1 MVKGKAKIVAT
12 VGPACRE
19 VAVLERMIE
28 AGLDVARI
36 NASHA
41 DAAVIKEEVKGLRES
56 AGRAGRE
63 IGIILDLMGPKIRV
77 GEIKDGETVLS
88 EGQELTLTTET
99 VLGDSA
105 RVSLNYPELPL
116 ALKRGDTVL
125 LDDGAIRLSV
135 TETADKEVL
144 VEVEEGGI
152 LRSRKGVNLPGASLD
167 LPSLTDKD
175 LADLEVGLDM
185 GVDWIALSFIR
196 SREDVLRL
204 RQALRDRGSN
214 LPIIAKIEKQEAVK
228 DIEAVVEEADAV
240 MVARGDLGV
249 EMPLE
254 EIPLLQK
261 RIINVAARRG
271 KPVIT
276 ATQMLQS
283 MIENPSPTR
292 AEVTDV
298 ANAVFDGTDAV
309 MLSGETAIGRYP
321 LKAVDTMQRIIMRAE
336 TALPYESWLE
346 ERKGWT
352 SMGIVEAVSFAACEL
367 ALQMDAT
374 AIVAPT
380 ETGFTACQISRFRP
394 RQPILAPLPDIGVAR
409 RISLFWGVYPRLV
422 GIHGSVE
429 EMFASAEEVARE
441 EGYLLPGATVV
452 VTAGVKHPGE
462 KVRPTTNTIHCLT
475 YQD

>member
-1 MVKGKAKIVAT
+1 MAKGKAKIVAT

-19 VAVLERMIE
+19 PAALERMIE
-28 AGLDVARI
+28 AGMDVARI

-41 DAAVIKEEVKGLRES
+41 DAAVIREEVEGLREAS
-56 AGRAGRE
+56 ARAGRE

-77 GEIKDGETVLS
+77 GDMKDGEVVLS
-88 EGQELTLTTET
+88 EGQEFTLTTDA
-99 VLGDSA
+99 VAGDRTRA
-105 RVSLNYPELPL
+105 SLNYPGLPL
-116 ALKRGDTVL
+116 AVKPGDRIL
-125 LDDGAIRLSV
+125 LDDGALSLRV
-135 TETADKEVL
+135 TGVTDKEIL
-144 VEVEEGGI
+144 AEVEEGGT
-152 LRSRKGVNLPGASLD
+152 LKSRKGVNLPGVSLD
-167 LPSLTDKD
+167 LPSITDKD
-175 LADLEVGLDM
+175 LEDLEVGLGL

-196 SREDVLRL
+196 SGEDVLRL
-204 RQALRDRGSN
+204 RQALRERGSG
-214 LPIIAKIEKQEAVK
+214 LPIIAKIEKREALE
-228 DIEAVVEEADAV
+228 DMEAIIREADAV

-261 RIINVAARRG
+261 RIINAAARQG

-283 MIENPSPTR
+283 MMDNPSPTR

-309 MLSGETAIGRYP
+309 MLSGETAVGRYP
-321 LKAVDTMQRIIMRAE
+321 LKAVDTMQRIIMHAE
-336 TALPYESWLE
+336 TALPYEAWLE
-346 ERKGWT
+346 ERKEWT

-367 ALQMDAT
+367 ALQMNAT

-380 ETGFTACQISRFRP
+380 ETGFTACQMSRFRP
-394 RQPILAPLPDIGVAR
+394 RQPILAPVPDIRVAR
-409 RISLFWGVYPRLV
+409 RISLFWGVYPHLV

-429 EMFASAEEVARE
+429 EMFSSAEKVARE

-452 VTAGVKHPGE
+452 VTAGVKRPGE
-462 KVRPTTNTIHCLT
+462 EGVPTTNTIHCLT
-475 YQD
+475 YKE

>member
-1 MVKGKAKIVAT
+1 MVKGRAKIVAT

-19 VAVLERMIE
+19 VEVLARMIE

-41 DAAVIKEEVKGLRES
+41 DAAVIKAEVESLREAS
-56 AGRAGRE
+56 ERAGRE

-77 GEIKDGETVLS
+77 GEIAKGKAALS
-88 EGQELTLTTET
+88 EGEELALTTEE

-116 ALKRGDTVL
+116 ALKSGDTVL
-125 LDDGAIRLSV
+125 LDDGAIRLRV
-135 TETADKEVL
+135 TNITDKEVL
-144 VEVEEGGI
+144 TEVEEGGI
-152 LRSRKGVNLPGASLD
+152 LRSRRGVNLPGASLD

-175 LADLEVGLDM
+175 LADLEVGMDM
-185 GVDWIALSFIR
+185 GVDWIALSLVR

-204 RQALRDRGSN
+204 RQALRDRGGD
-214 LPIIAKIEKQEAVK
+214 LPIIAKIEKEEAVE
-228 DIEAVVEEADAV
+228 DIEALVEEADAV

-261 RIINVAARRG
+261 KIIEVAARQG

-336 TALPYESWLE
+336 TELPYESWLE

-380 ETGFTACQISRFRP
+380 ESGFTACQISRFRP

-409 RISLFWGVYPRLV
+409 RISLFWGVYSHLV
-422 GIHGSVE
+422 GIQGSVE
-429 EMFASAEEVARE
+429 EMFASAEEVARK

-452 VTAGVKHPGE
+452 VTAGVRHPGE
-462 KVRPTTNTIHCLT
+462 KGVPTTNTIHCLT
-475 YQD
+475 YQE